1 MSGCLHAD
9 FFYWASLR
17 RLCQAAL
24 RPIALRV
31 LCTLRLRLL
40 EHFLASNYLPSNNS
54 ADFFYWAS
62 LRRLCQAALR
72 PIAHFLLDICVC
84 YGSAMEV
91 KCFSFLLTH
100 DRKTGMLRA
109 FHIDH
114 ILEIEGK

>member
-1 MSGCLHAD
+1 MWKPNVKKKEQEAPSVRGSPMNAFLFIFVLDVCMSGCLH
-9 FFYWASLR
+9 
-17 RLCQAAL
+17 
-24 RPIALRV
+24 
-31 LCTLRLRLL
+31 
-40 EHFLASNYLPSNNS
+40 

-100 DRKTGMLRA
+100 ERKTGMLRA